1 MSAEDLE
8 QYEADLELLLYKE
21 YKDVCPMFSYVV
33 ETERRFY
40 LANTVTQQVREVGG
54 RAFIELEL
62 VDAWV
67 WDMYRASRF
76 VPSVRA
82 FVSPVVRNT
91 SIAGHQVSIV
101 SANVVSSGIR
111 ASAHHW

>member
-8 QYEADLELLLYKE
+8 HYEADLELQLYRE
-21 YKDVCPMFSYVV
+21 YKDVCPMFAYVV

-40 LANTVTQQVREVGG
+40 LANDVRQEVREIGG

-62 VDAWV
+62 HDAWV

-76 VPSVRA
+76 VPSVR
-82 FVSPVVRNT
+82 
-91 SIAGHQVSIV
+91 IATFKDV
-101 SANVVSSGIR
+101 NVEELPKTDLLGP
-111 ASAHHW
+111 ASQITGEAG

>member
-8 QYEADLELLLYKE
+8 QYEADLELQLYKE
-21 YKDVCPMFSYVV
+21 YKDVCPMFSFVV

-40 LANTVTQQVREVGG
+40 LANGVHQQVRDVGG

-62 VDAWV
+62 QDAWV

-76 VPSVRA
+76 VPSVRIST
-82 FVSPVVRNT
+82 FKDVNVEELPKT
-91 SIAGHQVSIV
+91 DIIAPPPG
-101 SANVVSSGIR
+101 A
-111 ASAHHW
+111 